1 MIDGPVT
8 ATWQGRNKPHR
19 ADREWSPEQIA
30 ERLPIEFPNDE
41 SMRIRGEEGIVPVRL
56 MLGQQPQLARTPRS
70 TVCEAVEDAAYERGL
85 AVMVCNSSD
94 DPERERRYVRSLD
107 ASRSGRHE
115 PTFPLAN
122 GMFRAP
128 TASFRSSLAHDGQV
142 LRRLA
147 ICMSTRGFASLPPCT
162 SGHEQAWLRTSSLL
176 LRSFHRREDPR
187 RSVARSATT
196 RLAGVH
202 PSVTSGPT
210 ARWRAAERPWVRR
223 ARGRRRW
230 PARRSPPREPWSR
243 LARR

>member
-41 SMRIRGEEGIVPVRL
+41 SMRIRGEEGIVAVRL

-94 DPERERRYVRSLD
+94 DPERERRYVRRLD

-142 LRRLA
+142 LWDLA
-147 ICMSTRGFASLPPCT
+147 ICIFTRGFTSLPQV
-162 SGHEQAWLRTSSLL
+162 HELADMRLDTPSFPTYSPRNDERTPFCASQ
-176 LRSFHRREDPR
+176 
-187 RSVARSATT
+187 
-196 RLAGVH
+196 LAFQL
-202 PSVTSGPT
+202 
-210 ARWRAAERPWVRR
+210 A
-223 ARGRRRW
+223 
-230 PARRSPPREPWSR
+230 PARCVAASPQGCPPECCE
-243 LARR
+243 A